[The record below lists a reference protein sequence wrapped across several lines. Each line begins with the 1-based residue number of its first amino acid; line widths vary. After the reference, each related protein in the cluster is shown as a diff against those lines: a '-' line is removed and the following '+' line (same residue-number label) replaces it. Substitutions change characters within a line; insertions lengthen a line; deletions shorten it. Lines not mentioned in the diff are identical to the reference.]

1 MPPPVIAATMTM
13 NKRKMKQPQPQI
25 AALKSADSEPHAIAH
40 PSFEHFAFASIAR
53 VNIYVRH
60 FDDFLTATAVEC

>member
-53 VNIYVRH
+53 VNILR
-60 FDDFLTATAVEC
+60 DSMARAPLDKNGG